1 MSCPKAQATRTEKIW
16 SMLSLKVPSTLPGI
30 PKSGTNGGM
39 FRSYKQLNN
48 MTNKL
53 LHKKCENGINKYL
66 YNAQPEFA

>member
-1 MSCPKAQATRTEKIW
+1 
-16 SMLSLKVPSTLPGI
+16 MLSLKVPSTLPGI

-39 FRSYKQLNN
+39 FKSYKHLNN